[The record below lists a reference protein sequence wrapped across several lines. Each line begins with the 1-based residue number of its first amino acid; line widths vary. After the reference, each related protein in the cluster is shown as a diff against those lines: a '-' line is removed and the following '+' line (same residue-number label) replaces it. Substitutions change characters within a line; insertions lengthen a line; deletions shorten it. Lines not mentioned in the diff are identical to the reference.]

1 MSDIFFE
8 CSIDFLGVHFKMKLG
23 ETPYGSMGGG
33 WLGYTA
39 SLGLS
44 QADWT
49 LGLGGA
55 AHLLHI
61 E

>member
-1 MSDIFFE
+1 MR
-8 CSIDFLGVHFKMKLG
+8 
-23 ETPYGSMGGG
+23 GG

-44 QADWT
+44 QADWIV
-49 LGLGGA
+49 GLGGA